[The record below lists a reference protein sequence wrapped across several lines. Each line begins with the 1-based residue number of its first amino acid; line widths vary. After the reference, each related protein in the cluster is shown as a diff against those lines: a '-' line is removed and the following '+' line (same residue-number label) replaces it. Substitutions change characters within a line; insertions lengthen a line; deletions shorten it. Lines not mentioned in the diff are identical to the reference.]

1 MFVCQV
7 AELEAQLGHPAA
19 GETGGEELSQSVE
32 ELRALVSA
40 KEQVRAAVPH
50 LSAAVRLQVK
60 RETCRVNYWYLNR
73 DCNNFYFIF
82 IYYYYFF

>member
-50 LSAAVRLQVK
+50 LSAAVQLQVK
-60 RETCRVNYWYLNR
+60 RETCCVNYWYLNR
-73 DCNNFYFIF
+73 GGCVPPL
-82 IYYYYFF
+82 

>member
-40 KEQVRAAVPH
+40 KEQVRAAVPYRRPTP
-50 LSAAVRLQVK
+50 SAAVQLQVK
-60 RETCRVNYWYLNR
+60 RETCCVNCWYLNR
-73 DCNNFYFIF
+73 GGCVHPL
-82 IYYYYFF
+82 

>member
-19 GETGGEELSQSVE
+19 GEAGGTELSQSVE

-40 KEQVRAAVPH
+40 KEQVRAAVPRRRPTP
-50 LSAAVRLQVK
+50 SAS
-60 RETCRVNYWYLNR
+60 
-73 DCNNFYFIF
+73 IF
-82 IYYYYFF
+82 D

>member
-50 LSAAVRLQVK
+50 
-60 RETCRVNYWYLNR
+60 
-73 DCNNFYFIF
+73 
-82 IYYYYFF
+82 